1 MMETLCVFCGSASG
15 SRPAYKEV
23 ASQLG
28 RLLAERKIRL
38 VYGGGKVG
46 MMGAVADAA
55 LAAGGEVIGV
65 IPGALVD
72 RELAHHGVNEL
83 IVVESMH
90 QRKAKMA
97 ELSDAF
103 LALPGGFGTLEEL
116 FEVVTWAQ
124 LGFHSKPCGLLN
136 VEGFFDALLA
146 MLDHANNEAFLYQGN
161 RELLLTGNDPSEIL
175 QLLGEAHPAKN
186 PRWIDRS
193 ET

>member
-1 MMETLCVFCGSASG
+1 MMESLCVFCGSASG

-28 RLLAERKIRL
+28 RIMAERKIRL
-38 VYGGGKVG
+38 IYGGGKVG

-55 LAAGGEVIGV
+55 LAAGGDVIGV
-65 IPGALVD
+65 IPGALVE
-72 RELAHHGVNEL
+72 RELAHHEVTEL

-124 LGFHSKPCGLLN
+124 LGFHHKPCGLLN

-146 MLDHANNEAFLYQGN
+146 MLDHAHNEAFLYQGN
-161 RELLLTGNDPSEIL
+161 RELLLTANEPRQIL
-175 QLLGEAHPAKN
+175 ELLIEAHPKQN
-186 PRWIDRS
+186 PRWIDRT